1 MNADIIGITAVAR
14 MLHRDPKAIRAMVE
28 SGDLVALAYQTDAGK
43 PQFSRTG
50 IEAFLRRTGELA
62 AERRTA

>member
-1 MNADIIGITAVAR
+1 MSDIIGITEVAR
-14 MLHRDPKAIRAMVE
+14 MLHRDPKTIRAMVAT
-28 SGDLVALAYQTDAGK
+28 GDLIALAYRTDNDK

-50 IEAFLRRTGELA
+50 IDAYLRRTGELA